1 MKRIVIIGA
10 SSGIGLESALIFARK
25 GWKVGVAARHVGNL
39 RALKNQ
45 YPNNIEYSAIDV
57 TGEDAPEKLLGLV
70 DSLGGMDVLFHAA
83 GIGWSNP
90 ELDIERDLA
99 TVKTNAEGFVRIVD
113 TAYRYFADNGKG
125 GQIAAITSVAGTMG
139 IGISAAY
146 SATKR
151 FQNTYLESLE
161 QLAAID
167 GLNIRFT
174 DIRPGFVRTALL
186 ASERKYPMLM
196 EVDYAAKRIVDAI
209 IDRKH
214 IAYIDCRWGVLVFLW
229 RLIPRFL
236 WRRLKISL

>member
-10 SSGIGLESALIFARK
+10 SSGIGLESALIFAHK
-25 GWKVGVAARHVGNL
+25 GWKVGVAARHAGNL

-45 YPNNIEYSAIDV
+45 YPRNIEYSTIDI
-57 TGEDAPEKLLGLV
+57 TADDAPVKLLELV
-70 DSLGGMDVLFHAA
+70 DSLGGMDVLFHTA

-90 ELDIERDLA
+90 QLDLDKDLA
-99 TVKTNAEGFVRIVD
+99 TVKTNAEGFVRIID
-113 TAYRYFADNGKG
+113 TAYRYFADKKIR
-125 GQIAAITSVAGTMG
+125 GQIAAITSVAGTKG
-139 IGISAAY
+139 IGVSAAY

-167 GLNIRFT
+167 GVDIRFT

-186 ASERKYPMLM
+186 APERKYPMLM
-196 EVDYAAKRIVDAI
+196 QVDYAAKRIVRAI

-214 IAYIDCRWGVLVFLW
+214 IAYIDGRWGVLVFLW
-229 RLIPRFL
+229 RLIPHFL